1 MVEVMITKIN
11 VGRSIGNTTERK
23 VRHLP
28 APSTTAASS
37 TSFGMACMAARKI
50 SVL

>member
-28 APSTTAASS
+28 TTAASS